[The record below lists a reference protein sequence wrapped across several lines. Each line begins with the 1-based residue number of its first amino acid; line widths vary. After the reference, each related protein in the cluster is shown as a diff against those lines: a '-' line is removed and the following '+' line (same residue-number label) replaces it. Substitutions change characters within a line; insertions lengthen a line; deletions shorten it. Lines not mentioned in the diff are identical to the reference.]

1 MERRAVLGGLLGMG
15 ILGSGGDAGAQ
26 AVPAEVPEDVKAS
39 LAPTGV
45 LRAAINYGNASLASR
60 DADGALSGVSV
71 DIARELGRRLGL
83 TVALVPFDAAGK
95 VTAAASAGVWDVAFL
110 ARDPVRA
117 RDIAFTPAY
126 VVIDGNYVVPRSSAI
141 ASPEDVDRP
150 GVRVA
155 VGARSAYDLFLSRT
169 LKHAEIVRAG
179 STPEA
184 VALFRSERL
193 DVLAGVRRAV
203 EGAVAADP
211 GLRLIP
217 TPFMA
222 IRQAMGTPAGRPAAE
237 RALAAFVEDIKAS
250 GFVAQALERHGQGDA
265 AVAPPG

>member
-1 MERRAVLGGLLGMG
+1 MRRRAVLAGMLGMG
-15 ILGSGGDAGAQ
+15 MLGSGAAADAPAAGLAGD
-26 AVPAEVPEDVKAS
+26 VRAS

-45 LRAAINYGNASLASR
+45 LRAAINTGNASLASR
-60 DADGALSGVSV
+60 DADGRLSGVSV

-83 TVALVPFDAAGK
+83 EAALVPFDAAGK
-95 VTAAASAGVWDVAFL
+95 VTAAARDGAWDVAFL
-110 ARDPVRA
+110 ARDPERA
-117 RDIAFTPAY
+117 RDIAFTAAY
-126 VVIDGNYVVPRSSAI
+126 VVIDGNYVVPRASPI
-141 ASPEDVDRP
+141 ASPDDVDRD

-193 DVLAGVRRAV
+193 DVLAGVRRAL
-203 EGAVAADP
+203 ETLVAGDP

-217 TPFMA
+217 QPFMA
-222 IRQAMGTPAGRPAAE
+222 IRQAMGTPAGRPLAE
-237 RALAAFVEDIKAS
+237 RYLAAFVEDIKAT